1 MYKDESLK
9 KYLDDL
15 AAKLPAPGGGS
26 AAAMTAALGISLI
39 SMVANFTVGKPKYA
53 QYENEVRQILE
64 KSEKLRLA
72 FLELVDLDVKAY
84 QSKNIGEALD
94 VPFRICRLT
103 FEAMQLCPALITKG
117 NINLISDVGVAAVF
131 LESAFAAAR
140 LNVEINL
147 RSIED
152 KGFVEL
158 TRKELD
164 EKEKSVKELRK
175 DTEVK
180 VGKIIRG

>member
-1 MYKDESLK
+1 MYRDETLK

-26 AAAMTAALGISLI
+26 AAAMSAAMGAALI
-39 SMVANFTVGKPKYA
+39 SMVANFTVGKPKYS
-53 QYENEVRQILE
+53 QYEQEVKEILE
-64 KSEKLRLA
+64 KSEKLREE
-72 FLELVDLDVKAY
+72 FLGLVDKDVLAY
-84 QSKNIGEALD
+84 QSKNIREALD
-94 VPFRICRLT
+94 VPFMVCRLA

-117 NINLISDVGVAAVF
+117 NVNLISDVGVAAVF
-131 LESAFAAAR
+131 LEAAFTCAR

-147 RSIED
+147 KSIED
-152 KGFVEL
+152 KEFAAL
-158 TRKELD
+158 TRRELD
-164 EKEKSVKELRK
+164 EKEKSIRELRK